1 VRRAETQI
9 ACGLFRHHK
18 VLDGGPLVPL
28 LSFIPEDGAMREAET
43 YLEFAKDCRRL
54 AATASDKDKVVLLKI
69 AEAWEA
75 QAEAA
80 AAEATNRKDGDGSK
94 GGVDRKA

>member
-1 VRRAETQI
+1 
-9 ACGLFRHHK
+9 
-18 VLDGGPLVPL
+18 
-28 LSFIPEDGAMREAET
+28 MREAET

-54 AATASDKDKVVLLKI
+54 AATANDKDKVVLLKI

-80 AAEATNRKDGDGSK
+80 GQKSGPLDGAGRDGH
-94 GGVDRKA
+94 GGA